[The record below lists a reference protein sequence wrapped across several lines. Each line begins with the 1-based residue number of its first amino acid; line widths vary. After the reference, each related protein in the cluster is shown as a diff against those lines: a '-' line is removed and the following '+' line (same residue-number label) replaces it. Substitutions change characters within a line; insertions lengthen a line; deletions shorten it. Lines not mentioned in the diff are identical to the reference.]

1 MKWERRTKVYCGGTY
16 TTVLLTEI
24 DEELQCKY
32 IVKTEDGE
40 TQEVADRDLSAIY
53 KNIEEFLRIHSGFE
67 EVNENELQNEL
78 QEVP

>member
-1 MKWERRTKVYCGGTY
+1 MKWERRTKVYCGSVY

-32 IVKTEDGE
+32 IVKTEGGE
-40 TQEVADRDLSAIY
+40 TQKVVDRDLSAMY
-53 KNIEEFLRIHSGFE
+53 KDIEEFLRIHSGFE
-67 EVNENELQNEL
+67 EVNKNEL

>member
-1 MKWERRTKVYCGGTY
+1 MKWERRTKVCWGGAY

-24 DEELQCKY
+24 DEELKCKY

-40 TQEVADRDLSAIY
+40 TQEVADRDLSAMY

-67 EVNENELQNEL
+67 EVNENELQ
-78 QEVP
+78 EVP

>member
-1 MKWERRTKVYCGGTY
+1 MKWERRTKVYCGGAY

-24 DEELQCKY
+24 DEELKCKY
-32 IVKTEDGE
+32 IVETEDGE
-40 TQEVADRDLSAIY
+40 TQEIADRDLSAIY

>member
-1 MKWERRTKVYCGGTY
+1 MKWERRTKVYCGGAY

-67 EVNENELQNEL
+67 EVNENELQ
-78 QEVP
+78 EVP